1 MNDRQMHGGV
11 AQEAQRPASVA
22 HELDCFFSPAS
33 MAVIG
38 ASADHTKIRGRLFQ
52 MLVQNKYPGKLFPV
66 NPSNQE
72 LAGLKCYPSIKAV
85 GQPIDVALVAIPA
98 KQVLANLEECVAAG
112 VRHAVIISSGFAE
125 EGGASVDMQRD
136 IAALA
141 RRSGMRVCGPNAEG
155 YYNEPGRVAA
165 TFSPTVDFK
174 GDELAMANG
183 RRVGVIAQSGGI
195 GFSLLNRGK
204 AYGLN
209 FSHVISTGNEADLT
223 AADFLEFMV
232 ADASTDVIAMFLES
246 VRDPVRFV
254 AAARRAAEIGKPIVV
269 AKVGQSGAGARASAS
284 HTASMAG
291 WNAAYEAVFAANG
304 FIQAADA
311 DELVA
316 IAAAFATMPT
326 AKGNRAGVV
335 TVSGGG
341 GAWTADVLSAN
352 GFVLPELSKK
362 LQDEIR
368 SFIPSYGTAQNPV
381 DVTAQAVQ
389 QGGVQRSIELLE
401 ESDEVDVVAVV
412 LSMAHETRISFD
424 VERTKALAKAR
435 RKPILFHT
443 YTLPSLNARTKLAEI
458 GLPLYPNLGHIGLV
472 AKALYRRGQFKAAA
486 ARPVPRADA
495 KLVAALKAQPAFS
508 EYDAKTFLRQAGIPL
523 PDERL
528 VVSPDQLDAAM
539 QAVGFPLA
547 LKIQSKDIPHKS
559 EVGGIKLNIANADE
573 GRAAHSALLA
583 HVKAMRPSAAIQG
596 VLISPMAKRGT
607 EIIVGVVRDE
617 VFGPMVM
624 VGFGGVTTEL
634 FKDVVYRPAPLDAEQ
649 ANAMLDALR
658 AAPLLKGFRGAPPA
672 DVPALVDLVVKL
684 SRLAAT
690 YRDHI
695 AELELN
701 PIVVHPNGQGITV
714 LDALL
719 APARHD

>member
-1 MNDRQMHGGV
+1 MNDKQMQAGV
-11 AQEAQRPASVA
+11 AQEAQSHVGLE
-22 HELDCFFSPAS
+22 HELNRFFAPAS

-38 ASADHTKIRGRLFQ
+38 ASSDHTKIRGRLFQ
-52 MLVQNKYPGKLFPV
+52 MLLQNKYPGKLFPV
-66 NPSNQE
+66 NPSSPE
-72 LAGLKCYPSIKAV
+72 LAGLKCYPSIKAI

-98 KQVLANLEECVAAG
+98 KQVLANLEDCVAAG

-174 GDELAMANG
+174 GDELSMANG

-204 AYGLN
+204 ALGLN

-232 ADASTDVIAMFLES
+232 ADATTDVIAVFLES
-246 VRDPVRFV
+246 VRDPARFV
-254 AAARRAAEIGKPIVV
+254 AAAQRAAEIGKPIVV

-291 WNAAYEAVFAANG
+291 WNAAYDAIFAANG

-368 SFIPSYGTAQNPV
+368 TFIPSYGTAQNPV

-401 ESDEVDVVAVV
+401 ESDEIDVVAVV
-412 LSMAHETRISFD
+412 LSMSSETRISFD
-424 VERTKALAKAR
+424 VERTKALAKER

-443 YTLPSLNARTKLAEI
+443 YTLPSLNARTKFAEI
-458 GLPLYPNLGHIGLV
+458 GLPLYPNLGHIGTV

-486 ARPVPRADA
+486 AVPAPRADA
-495 KLVAALKAQPAFS
+495 KLVAVLKAQPAFS
-508 EYDAKTFLRQAGIPL
+508 EHDAKSFLKQAGILL

-528 VVSPDQLDAAM
+528 VASPDELDAAM

-559 EVGGIKLNIANADE
+559 EVGGIRLNIANAAE
-573 GRAAHSALLA
+573 GRAAHATLLA
-583 HVKAMRPSAAIQG
+583 DVKAQRPDASIQG
-596 VLISPMAKRGT
+596 VLVSPMAKKGT
-607 EIIVGVVRDE
+607 EIVVGIIRDQ

-634 FKDVVYRPAPLDAEQ
+634 FKDVVYRPAPLNADQ
-649 ANAMLDALR
+649 ASAMLDTLR

-672 DVPALVDLVVKL
+672 DVPALVDLIVKL
-684 SRLAAT
+684 SRLAAS

-701 PIVVHPNGQGITV
+701 PVVVHSKGQGVTV

-719 APARHD
+719 SVTSP

>member
-11 AQEAQRPASVA
+11 AQEAQRSAGVG

-33 MAVIG
+33 IALIG

-52 MLVQNKYPGKLFPV
+52 MLVQNNYPGRLFPV
-66 NPSNQE
+66 NPSYAE
-72 LAGLKCYPSIKAV
+72 LAGLKCYPSLEAI

-125 EGGASVDMQRD
+125 EGGASVDVQRD

-232 ADASTDVIAMFLES
+232 ADSATDVIALFLES

-254 AAARRAAEIGKPIVV
+254 AAAQRAAEIGKPIVV

-291 WNAAYEAVFAANG
+291 WNAAYEAIFAANG

-316 IAAAFATMPT
+316 IAAAFATMPA

-401 ESDEVDVVAVV
+401 ESGEVDVVAVV

-458 GLPLYPNLGHIGLV
+458 GLPLYPNLGHIGTV
-472 AKALYRRGQFKAAA
+472 AKALCRRGQFKPPPPAPA
-486 ARPVPRADA
+486 VRADA
-495 KLVAALKAQPAFS
+495 KLVAVLKAQPAFS
-508 EYDAKTFLRQAGIPL
+508 EYDAKAFLRQAGIAV

-528 VVSPDQLDAAM
+528 VASADELDAAM

-547 LKIQSKDIPHKS
+547 LKVQSKDIPHKS

-573 GRAAHSALLA
+573 GRAAYSALLA
-583 HVKAMRPSAAIQG
+583 DVKAKRPSAAIQG
-596 VLISPMAKRGT
+596 VLVSPMAKRGT
-607 EIIVGVVRDE
+607 EIIVGIVRDE

-634 FKDVVYRPAPLDAEQ
+634 FKDVVYRPAPLNEDQ
-649 ANAMLDALR
+649 ASAMLGALR
-658 AAPLLKGFRGAPPA
+658 AAPLLTGFRGAPPA

-701 PIVVHPNGQGITV
+701 PIVVHAKGQGVTV

-719 APARHD
+719 APGARD